1 MASTQLHS
9 SRPDG
14 LVTTYQSLPQTDR
27 QRVCFKTKLTVL
39 MNRLLNMS
47 KCSQS
52 SRSLLV
58 QMRDQL
64 KDALERE
71 GIVAPVSPFEASN
84 YPAAC
89 SAGPRSE
96 AAALTDCTASA
107 SSSGRE
113 SAGAEASA
121 GVVGMALDYLDCAYC
136 IGFMV
141 QPVCL
146 PCGHSVCKSCLDKT
160 VLGGD
165 VLACP
170 YCSQAFPSMPLGF
183 GRPDSGSAGSYGDG
197 TANFRRPTLMLQ
209 NALLKWYPEWVE
221 SSKHKDEG
229 NIFANEGDF
238 PIAVHWYTKA
248 LQTGECVC
256 VCAHA
261 QYEHCDVSPAGQTLY
276 VRRSGQPDRLL

>member
-1 MASTQLHS
+1 MCESLDDTGVDFFYDICLRS
-9 SRPDG
+9 S
-14 LVTTYQSLPQTDR
+14 LVEIQFLFIFFC
-27 QRVCFKTKLTVL
+27 VCIKTKLTVL
-39 MNRLLNMS
+39 MKRLLNMS

-71 GIVAPVSPFEASN
+71 GIVAPISPFESSN

-89 SAGPRSE
+89 SAGPRTE
-96 AAALTDCTASA
+96 AAALSDYSASA
-107 SSSGRE
+107 FSRE
-113 SAGAEASA
+113 SAAATAGAT
-121 GVVGMALDYLDCAYC
+121 VVGMAMEYLDCAYC

-160 VLGGD
+160 VVGGD
-165 VLACP
+165 ILACP

-183 GRPDSGSAGSYGDG
+183 SSSDSGGVESNGD
-197 TANFRRPTLMLQ
+197 AKASFRRPTLMLQ

-221 SSKHKDEG
+221 SSKHRDEG

-248 LQTGECVC
+248 LQTGECV
-256 VCAHA
+256 
-261 QYEHCDVSPAGQTLY
+261 
-276 VRRSGQPDRLL
+276 